1 MIVKKEDYILEVDVE
16 QTKSYYTS
24 HSLCDCPFCRNY
36 YAQVKNKL
44 HLFDEFLF
52 EFGAD
57 IERPDELSHIESDNE
72 IQYLCAAYTVCGK
85 ILEFDKYEIDLFE
98 ESGVVSIVFNNSYVP
113 NEQKTDYFV
122 IMVYNIRLPW
132 ILNESFP
139 ESKPTKK
146 KFINKIKTIFSKK

>member
-1 MIVKKEDYILEVDVE
+1 MIITRDIRYIGVND
-16 QTKSYYTS
+16 
-24 HSLCDCPFCRNY
+24 H
-36 YAQVKNKL
+36 
-44 HLFDEFLF
+44 
-52 EFGAD
+52 
-57 IERPDELSHIESDNE
+57 
-72 IQYLCAAYTVCGK
+72 
-85 ILEFDKYEIDLFE
+85 EIDLFE

-146 KFINKIKTIFSKK
+146 KFINKIKTIFSKR